1 MSAHAWTEAD
11 LIAVRTAMKRG
22 ERSVQ
27 FADRAVTYR
36 SVDELRTVEAAI
48 LGELAA
54 QNTRPRQHK
63 IVATKGFA

>member
-1 MSAHAWTEAD
+1 
-11 LIAVRTAMKRG
+11 MKRG

-27 FADRAVTYR
+27 FADRVVTYR

-48 LGELAA
+48 LGELSS
-54 QNTRPRQHK
+54 QNFRPRQHK